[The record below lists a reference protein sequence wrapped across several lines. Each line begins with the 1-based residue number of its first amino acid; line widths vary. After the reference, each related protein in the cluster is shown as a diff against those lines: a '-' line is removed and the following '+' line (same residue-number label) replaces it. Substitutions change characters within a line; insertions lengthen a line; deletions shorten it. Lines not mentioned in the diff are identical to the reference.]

1 MQFWLS
7 AHVEQVDH
15 HGQCITGYASH
26 KDDDRIALMSI
37 NKAKLRTLLE
47 LPSKRD
53 LNLLKY
59 SESPSDS
66 EICQFVN
73 FLGYNQNLTNRTLFR
88 KGRLPPLWN
97 TLFSILNRAL
107 TCKTGSPDQ
116 SSHQILAIMY
126 GIYYDL
132 PLDYAGLIFDEMVSA
147 VEAKVKEQRGTTKKE
162 GRDPKNLSFPRFF
175 SILLAD
181 D

>member
-1 MQFWLS
+1 MLLNILENHFLYPSLTKIREHVPSTYPMQFWLS
-7 AHVEQVDH
+7 AHVEQVNH

-73 FLGYNQNLTNRTLFR
+73 FSGYNQNLTNRTLFR

-97 TLFSILNRAL
+97 TVTPGKNRNYQVSVNKLILVLF
-107 TCKTGSPDQ
+107 Q
-116 SSHQILAIMY
+116 SKYHIR
-126 GIYYDL
+126 
-132 PLDYAGLIFDEMVSA
+132 V
-147 VEAKVKEQRGTTKKE
+147 
-162 GRDPKNLSFPRFF
+162 
-175 SILLAD
+175 
-181 D
+181 